1 MDGLFARWWP
11 PPPELLDDVDP
22 EEQPG
27 RVPGLFDET
36 N

>member
-11 PPPELLDDVDP
+11 PELDDVEPD
-22 EEQPG
+22 EQPG
-27 RVPGLFDET
+27 RVPGLIDET

>member
-11 PPPELLDDVDP
+11 PPPEHDDVDP
-22 EEQPG
+22 DEPG
-27 RVPGLFDET
+27 RVPGLIDET